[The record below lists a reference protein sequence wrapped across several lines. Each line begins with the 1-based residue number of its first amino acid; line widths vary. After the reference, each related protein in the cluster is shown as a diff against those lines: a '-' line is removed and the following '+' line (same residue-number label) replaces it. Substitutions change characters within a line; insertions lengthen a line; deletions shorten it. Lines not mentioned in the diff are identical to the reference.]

1 MTIHKAKWLLVGLVW
16 LAFWPVDAPAQ
27 GNEWESYR
35 DVGIEAFL
43 QGDYAGAEK
52 QFATAVRAA
61 EEFGPEDPRLA
72 ESING
77 LAEVFRAQGKFA
89 EVELLHKRAL
99 AIQDRVSA
107 HASRWQSYMTAATA
121 AYQHGN
127 YVEAEK
133 QLSAALKEAERFGV
147 QAPRLATT
155 LNNLAT
161 VYQAQ
166 GKYGEAEAAGL
177 GAEGGAGPTAKGK
190 PRA

>member
-1 MTIHKAKWLLVGLVW
+1 VQLVTIHKAKWLLVGLVW

-35 DVGIEAFL
+35 DVGV
-43 QGDYAGAEK
+43 EK

-61 EEFGPEDPRLA
+61 EEFGPEDLRLA

-161 VYQAQ
+161 VYQVQ
-166 GKYGEAEAAGL
+166 GQYGEAEAAGL
-177 GAEGGAGPTAKGK
+177 GAEGGAGPAAKGK

>member
-107 HASRWQSYMTAATA
+107 TPVVGKAT
-121 AYQHGN
+121 
-127 YVEAEK
+127 
-133 QLSAALKEAERFGV
+133 
-147 QAPRLATT
+147 
-155 LNNLAT
+155 
-161 VYQAQ
+161 
-166 GKYGEAEAAGL
+166 
-177 GAEGGAGPTAKGK
+177 
-190 PRA
+190 